1 MMKNFD
7 ERMLRAPLRLLKN
20 KYLNKISSY
29 LKSKFYVN
37 DPTITLQKEINEIQ
51 SQLLQKDDEKFRRKD
66 AYVPHYD

>member
-1 MMKNFD
+1 MKNFD

-29 LKSKFYVN
+29 LKSKLYVN

>member
-1 MMKNFD
+1 MKNFD